1 MSIINEQIIKEIK
14 TVISH
19 RLKQAIKFLRKYLEN
34 GLAMPVYKR
43 KMVYSLVLEYIIPHT
58 SKNRRSKFRI

>member
-1 MSIINEQIIKEIK
+1 MSIINEQIIKEMK

-19 RLKQAIKFLRKYLEN
+19 RLKQTIKFLRKYLEN
-34 GLAMPVYKR
+34 GSAMPVYKR
-43 KMVYSLVLEYIIPHT
+43 KMVDSLVLEYIIPHT